1 MPRSLNPFIALD
13 NILDIIKKT
22 DVNTTN
28 CFTIKFTFMLLKK
41 FIINNNIIITYPNPE
56 VTTK

>member
-1 MPRSLNPFIALD
+1 MPGSFKVFRALD
-13 NILDIIKKT
+13 NRSDTIKKS

-41 FIINNNIIITYPNPE
+41 FIINNNIIIPYPNPK
-56 VTTK
+56 VTIK